1 MSNLST
7 RTVSAII
14 ALTILA
20 LSIKFGSTTLYLL
33 CFLSSLFAF
42 IEFSGLLPKFVS
54 VSPSELKIIR
64 VGFVILGCTL
74 FYFASKYSSHL
85 IITFPLA
92 FVVLA
97 AAVSWF
103 VARKENLS
111 ELLPMLN
118 MLFLGFIYCAI
129 LPSVS
134 VRLIDLGV
142 EVFLCHLAVVFG
154 GDVFAYFVGRFVGRK
169 KLHEALSPKKTIEG
183 SIGGLLGSLLL
194 GFGLGSQLGFNIPVL
209 QGIVL
214 FSLTGLF
221 AQLGDLF
228 ESFLKRYAQVKD
240 SGFIM
245 PGHGGVLD
253 RLDGVLFSSPV
264 FLLLYFLFSRN

>member
-1 MSNLST
+1 MSNLFT
-7 RTVSAII
+7 RIISAVI
-14 ALTILA
+14 ALTVLG
-20 LSIKFGSTTLYLL
+20 LSIHFGGTALYVL
-33 CFLSSLFAF
+33 CFLSSFLAF
-42 IEFSGLLPKFVS
+42 IEFSGLLPKTPS
-54 VSPSELKIIR
+54 VTTLEFKIIR
-64 VGFVILGCTL
+64 WGFIFLGTIL
-74 FYFASKYSSHL
+74 FIFASRFSSHL

-97 AAVSWF
+97 AAISWF

-111 ELLPMLN
+111 EVLPLLN

-134 VRLIDLGV
+134 VRLIELGV
-142 EVFLCHLAVVFG
+142 GVFLCHLAVVFG
-154 GDVFAYFVGRFVGRK
+154 GDVFAYFVGRYVGRK

-183 SIGGLLGSLLL
+183 SLGGLAGSLLL
-194 GFGLGSQLGFNIPVL
+194 GFGLGPHFGFEIAVVPGV
-209 QGIVL
+209 VL
-214 FSLTGLF
+214 FVATGLF

-240 SGFIM
+240 SGSIM

-264 FLLLYFLFSRN
+264 FLLLYFLFSRS

>member
-1 MSNLST
+1 MSNLFT
-7 RTVSAII
+7 RTISAVV
-14 ALTILA
+14 ALMLLG
-20 LSIKFGSTTLYLL
+20 LSVKFGRSSLYLL
-33 CFLSSLFAF
+33 CFVSSLLSLT
-42 IEFSGLLPKFVS
+42 EFSGLLRRVGS
-54 VSPSELKIIR
+54 VTHFEFKVIR
-64 VGFVILGCTL
+64 IGFVILGSIL
-74 FYFASKYSSHL
+74 FVFASRYSQYL

-118 MLFLGFIYCAI
+118 MLFLGFIYCSV

-134 VRLIDLGV
+134 VRLIELGV
-142 EVFLCHLAVVFG
+142 GVFLCHLSVVFG
-154 GDVFAYFVGRFVGRK
+154 GDIFAYFFGRFLGK
-169 KLHEALSPKKTIEG
+169 YKLHEALSPKKTIEG

-194 GFGLGSQLGFNIPVL
+194 GFGLGPQIGFEIPML
-209 QGIVL
+209 QGIIL
-214 FSLTGLF
+214 FAVTGLF

-264 FLLLYFLFSRN
+264 FLLIYFLFSRN

>member
-1 MSNLST
+1 MSNLLT
-7 RTVSAII
+7 RTISAIF
-14 ALTILA
+14 ALTLLG
-20 LSIKFGSTTLYLL
+20 LSVKFGSNSLYLL
-33 CFLSSLFAF
+33 CFLSSLLALT
-42 IEFSGLLPKFVS
+42 EFSTF
-54 VSPSELKIIR
+54 LKKAASLSDFEFRIIR
-64 VGFVILGCTL
+64 ICFVTLGGVL
-74 FYFASKYSSHL
+74 FVFASRYSAHL

-97 AAVSWF
+97 AGVSWF

-118 MLFLGFIYCAI
+118 MFFLGFIYCAI

-134 VRLIDLGV
+134 VRLIELGV
-142 EVFLCHLAVVFG
+142 GVFLCHLAVVFG
-154 GDVFAYFVGRFVGRK
+154 GDVFAYFVGRFVGRH
-169 KLHEALSPKKTIEG
+169 KLHEALSPKKTLEG
-183 SIGGLLGSLLL
+183 SIGGLVGSLLL
-194 GFGLGSQLGFNIPVL
+194 GFGLGPQLGFEISML
-209 QGIVL
+209 QGFIL
-214 FSLTGLF
+214 FALTGLF

-240 SGFIM
+240 SGSIM

-264 FLLLYFLFSRN
+264 FLLIYFLFSRS

>member
-1 MSNLST
+1 MSNLFT
-7 RTVSAII
+7 RTISAAV
-14 ALTILA
+14 ALILLG
-20 LSIKFGSTTLYLL
+20 LSVKFGRGSLYLL
-33 CFLSSLFAF
+33 CFVSSILSLA
-42 IEFSGLLPKFVS
+42 EFSGLLRKVGS
-54 VSPSELKIIR
+54 VTNSEFKIIR
-64 VGFVILGCTL
+64 IGFVILGGVL
-74 FYFASKYSSHL
+74 FIFASRYSQHL

-118 MLFLGFIYCAI
+118 MLFLGFVYCAI

-134 VRLIDLGV
+134 VKLIDIGV
-142 EVFLCHLAVVFG
+142 GVFLCHLSVVFG
-154 GDVFAYFVGRFVGRK
+154 GDVSAYFVGRFLGRY

-183 SIGGLLGSLLL
+183 SLGGLLGSLLL
-194 GFGLGSQLGFNIPVL
+194 GFGLGPHLGFEIDIA
-209 QGIVL
+209 QGIIL

-253 RLDGVLFSSPV
+253 RLDGVLFSSPI
-264 FLLLYFLFSRN
+264 FLLIYFLFSRN